1 MNRNDEVVNEYR
13 GFLLDVCTAHNYHTK
28 FAIEQLVTCFSH
40 GKYKLRLN
48 NYHILLFSST
58 VFTVD
63 STVFDRVNGMPS
75 EEEERG
81 FLNVHKT
88 LEALLKVIPL

>member
-1 MNRNDEVVNEYR
+1 V
-13 GFLLDVCTAHNYHTK
+13 
-28 FAIEQLVTCFSH
+28 
-40 GKYKLRLN
+40 RLN

-81 FLNVHKT
+81 FQNVHKT

>member
-1 MNRNDEVVNEYR
+1 M
-13 GFLLDVCTAHNYHTK
+13 
-28 FAIEQLVTCFSH
+28 
-40 GKYKLRLN
+40 
-48 NYHILLFSST
+48 
-58 VFTVD
+58 D

-81 FLNVHKT
+81 FKNVHMT

>member
-1 MNRNDEVVNEYR
+1 MNRSDEVVNEYR

-40 GKYKLRLN
+40 GKYKMLGQIITKY
-48 NYHILLFSST
+48 YHIFQL
-58 VFTVD
+58 FTVD
-63 STVFDRVNGMPS
+63 TNVFDRVNGMPS

-81 FLNVHKT
+81 FQNVHKT